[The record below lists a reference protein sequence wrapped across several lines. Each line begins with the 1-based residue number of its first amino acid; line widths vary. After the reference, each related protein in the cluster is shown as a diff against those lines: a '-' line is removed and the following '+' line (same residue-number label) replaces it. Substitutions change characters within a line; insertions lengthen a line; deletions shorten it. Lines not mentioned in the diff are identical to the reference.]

1 MLWHITW
8 FLAPCFSFIFIL
20 GFLIK
25 LWAKVARKELLAIVR
40 NRIKNSHMRLDP
52 TYENY
57 VKVLDIFVGKA
68 KGNPLKNYLQI

>member
-1 MLWHITW
+1 MPEHL
-8 FLAPCFSFIFIL
+8 LP
-20 GFLIK
+20 LIK
-25 LWAKVARKELLAIVR
+25 ASFLCTAKVARKELLAIVR